1 MSQSVKGSV
10 KSKIK
15 RKTREEL
22 DREARDRKRQKK
34 HRGRVA
40 GSRAQEK
47 ELSNT
52 ANGQRKVADPRI
64 GSKKLVPLGELAS
77 AKKKDKPTALVTA
90 NDVPTSSMS
99 PEEELAMLEND
110 TRLDALLDRLDNGE
124 TLSAKEQ
131 SWVDETLDRIDV
143 LMEQLGIELGDDDDE
158 EEQQEDML
166 QLLKRNSSKDAF

>member
-1 MSQSVKGSV
+1 MSQSIKGSA
-10 KSKIK
+10 KPKIK

-34 HRGRVA
+34 HRGHAA

-47 ELSNT
+47 GSSNGT
-52 ANGQRKVADPRI
+52 AGQRNAADPRI
-64 GSKKLVPLGELAS
+64 GSKKPIPLGIQETVS
-77 AKKKDKPTALVTA
+77 AKSKSVARAAKETVTPA
-90 NDVPTSSMS
+90 AMS

-131 SWVDETLDRIDV
+131 SWVDETLDRIDM
-143 LMEQLGIELGDDDDE
+143 LMEQLGIELGDDE
-158 EEQQEDML
+158 EEQPEDML
-166 QLLKRNSSKDAF
+166 QLLKRNNPKDAF